1 MIDSLLKFLELGLY
15 HIVSFNSYDHILF
28 LVVLAAPY
36 LFKDWKRL
44 LLLIS
49 FFIIGH
55 TLSLVLGVYGII
67 NLKVNVVEWLIP
79 FTIIIMALYNVLTAG
94 KASKQSNPIIIV
106 CLVLFFGFI
115 HGLGFA
121 NSFKALVSSNE
132 SMLLSV
138 IEFALGLELGQL
150 VIVFCVLFFS
160 FIGQT
165 IFRFSSRDWLM
176 VLSSVVIGLMLPL
189 IINSPLFIEH

>member
-115 HGLGFA
+115 HGLVFA

-138 IEFALGLELGQL
+138 IEFALGLELGQF

>member
-1 MIDSLLKFLELGLY
+1 MIYSLLKFLELGLY

-121 NSFKALVSSNE
+121 NSFKALVSSKE

-138 IEFALGLELGQL
+138 IEFALGLELGQF

>member
-79 FTIIIMALYNVLTAG
+79 FTIIIMALYNVLIAG

-138 IEFALGLELGQL
+138 IEFALGLELGQF

-165 IFRFSSRDWLM
+165 IFRFSRRDWLM

>member
-15 HIVSFNSYDHILF
+15 HIISFNSYDHILF

-36 LFKDWKRL
+36 LFKDWKRI

-138 IEFALGLELGQL
+138 IEFALGLELGQF

>member
-67 NLKVNVVEWLIP
+67 SLKVNVVEWLIP

-138 IEFALGLELGQL
+138 IEFALGLELGQF